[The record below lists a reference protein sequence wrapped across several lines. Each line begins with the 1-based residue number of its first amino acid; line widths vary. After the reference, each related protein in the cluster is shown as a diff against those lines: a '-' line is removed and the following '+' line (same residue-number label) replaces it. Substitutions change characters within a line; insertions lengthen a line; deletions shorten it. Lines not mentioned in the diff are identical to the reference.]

1 MCFIATLLT
10 KSYVTVG
17 ILRTCGKYLH
27 DSIILLR
34 GEVLVNNNV
43 PVPSQETER
52 TYVLGVS
59 VFASN
64 STICLLE
71 CGTVGTV
78 RPFSRQ
84 QLFSHIEFI

>member
-10 KSYVTVG
+10 KSYVTVD
-17 ILRTCGKYLH
+17 ILLTRGKYLH

-52 TYVLGVS
+52 KYVLGVS

-78 RPFSRQ
+78 RLFLRQ
-84 QLFSHIEFI
+84 QLFNHIEFI